1 VTNLKRAQII
11 APIVVLLL
19 AVAAFNLPGQAVTR
33 FKLAVSSVFVP
44 FFSLNNAA
52 QRTLPRAVDA
62 LTPRAELI
70 RQNAKLR
77 DENDQLRIAAWQSAD
92 ALRENARLR
101 AQLAWQQRT
110 AWQVKPAR
118 VISRDPANWWRTVQI
133 DLGSRDGVR
142 TNAPVLTPEGLVG
155 RVTAVGL
162 TRSQIVLLGDPN
174 CRVAAVVENE
184 RRDTGILMNASPLD
198 ADLVELNFLAR
209 NADVKPGQAVS
220 TSGLGEVFPKGIPV
234 GTVVDARPVEFGL
247 YTQVRVKLAANLG
260 GLEEVW
266 VLFR

>member
-1 VTNLKRAQII
+1 MKRAHII

-19 AVAAFNLPGQAVTR
+19 AVAAFNLPSQAVTR
-33 FKLAVSSVFVP
+33 LKLAISSLFVP

-52 QRTLPRAVDA
+52 QRTLPRGVDA

-77 DENDQLRIAAWQSAD
+77 EENEQLRMAAWQSAD
-92 ALRENARLR
+92 ALRQNARLR
-101 AQLAWQQRT
+101 AELTWQQRA
-110 AWQVKPAR
+110 AWKLKPAR
-118 VISRDPANWWRTVQI
+118 IISRDPANWWRTAEI
-133 DLGSRDGVR
+133 DAGSRDGVR
-142 TNAPVLTPEGLVG
+142 TNAPILTPEGLVG

-174 CRVAAVVENE
+174 CRVAGVVENE
-184 RRDTGILMNASPLD
+184 HRDMGILMNASALD
-198 ADLVELNFLAR
+198 PSLVELNFLAR
-209 NADVKPGQAVS
+209 NADVKPGQAVT
-220 TSGLGEVFPKGIPV
+220 TSGLGEIFPRGIPL
-234 GTVVDARPVEFGL
+234 GTVVDSRVAEFGL
-247 YTQVRVKLAANLG
+247 YTQARVRLAANLG

>member
-1 VTNLKRAQII
+1 MKRAHIL
-11 APIVVLLL
+11 APLVVLLL
-19 AVAAFNLPGQAVTR
+19 AVAAFNLPGPAVTR
-33 FKLAVSSVFVP
+33 FKLALSSLFVP
-44 FFSLNNAA
+44 FFGLNNAA
-52 QRTLPRAVDA
+52 QRALPQGVDA
-62 LTPRAELI
+62 LTSRAELI

-77 DENDQLRIAAWQSAD
+77 EENDQLRLAAWQTAD

-101 AQLAWQQRT
+101 AQFAWQQRT
-110 AWQVKPAR
+110 PWKVRPAR
-118 VISRDPANWWRTVQI
+118 IISRDPANWWRTVQI

-184 RRDTGILMNASPLD
+184 HRDTGILMNASPLD
-198 ADLVELNFLAR
+198 ADLVELNYLAR
-209 NADVKPGQAVS
+209 NSEVKPGQTVS
-220 TSGLGEVFPKGIPV
+220 TSGLGEVFPRGIPI

-247 YTQVRVKLAANLG
+247 YTQARVKLAAKLG

>member
-1 VTNLKRAQII
+1 MKRAHIL

-19 AVAAFNLPGQAVTR
+19 AVAVFNLPGQAVTR
-33 FKLAVSSVFVP
+33 FKLALSSLLVP

-52 QRTLPRAVDA
+52 QRALPRGVDA

-70 RQNAKLR
+70 RQNARLR
-77 DENDQLRIAAWQSAD
+77 EENNQLRLAAWQSAD

-101 AQLAWQQRT
+101 AELGWQQRT
-110 AWQVKPAR
+110 AWKVKPAR
-118 VISRDPANWWRTVQI
+118 VITRDPANWWRTVQI

-162 TRSQIVLLGDPN
+162 TRSQVVLLGDPN
-174 CRVAAVVENE
+174 CRVAGVVENE
-184 RRDTGILMNASPLD
+184 HRDTGILMNASALD
-198 ADLVELNFLAR
+198 PGLVELNFLAR
-209 NADVKPGQAVS
+209 NADVKPGQPVS
-220 TSGLGEVFPKGIPV
+220 TSGLGEVFPRGIPL
-234 GTVVDARPVEFGL
+234 GTIVDSRVVEFGL
-247 YTQVRVKLAANLG
+247 YTQARVKLAANLG
-260 GLEEVW
+260 GLEDVW

>member
-1 VTNLKRAQII
+1 MKRAQII
-11 APIVVLLL
+11 APVVVLLL
-19 AVAAFNLPGQAVTR
+19 AVAAFNLPGPAVTR
-33 FKLAVSSVFVP
+33 FKLAVSSLFVP

-52 QRTLPRAVDA
+52 QRTLPRGVDA
-62 LTPRAELI
+62 LTPRAELA

-77 DENDQLRIAAWQSAD
+77 DENDQLRIAAWQAAD
-92 ALRENARLR
+92 ALRENGRLR
-101 AQLAWQQRT
+101 THLGWQQRT
-110 AWQVKPAR
+110 TWKVKPAR

-133 DLGSRDGVR
+133 DLGSRDGIS

-155 RVTAVGL
+155 RVTAVGF

-184 RRDTGILMNASPLD
+184 HRDTGILMNASPLD
-198 ADLVELNFLAR
+198 PGLVELNFLAR
-209 NADVKPGQAVS
+209 NADVKPGQTVS
-220 TSGLGEVFPKGIPV
+220 SSGLGEVFPKGLPI

-247 YTQVRVKLAANLG
+247 YTQARVRLAANLG

-266 VLFR
+266 VLSR

>member
-1 VTNLKRAQII
+1 MKRAHII

-19 AVAAFNLPGQAVTR
+19 AVAAFNLPSQAVTR
-33 FKLAVSSVFVP
+33 LKLAISSLFVP

-52 QRTLPRAVDA
+52 QRTLPRGVDA

-77 DENDQLRIAAWQSAD
+77 EENELLRMAAWQSAD
-92 ALRENARLR
+92 ALRENTRLR
-101 AQLAWQQRT
+101 AQLTWQQRA
-110 AWQVKPAR
+110 AWKLKPAR
-118 VISRDPANWWRTVQI
+118 IISRDPANWWRTAEI
-133 DLGSRDGVR
+133 DAGSRDGVR
-142 TNAPVLTPEGLVG
+142 TNAPILTPEGLVG

-174 CRVAAVVENE
+174 CRVAGVVENE
-184 RRDTGILMNASPLD
+184 HRDMGILMNASALD
-198 ADLVELNFLAR
+198 PSLVELNFLAR
-209 NADVKPGQAVS
+209 NADVKPGQAVT
-220 TSGLGEVFPKGIPV
+220 TSGLGEIFPRGIPL
-234 GTVVDARPVEFGL
+234 GTVVDSRVAEFGL
-247 YTQVRVKLAANLG
+247 YTQARVRLAANLG